1 MAEIEVGEAE
11 TVEGFAAEGAV
22 VTEEG
27 SVVATEV
34 GEAIGD
40 EAVEAVLEEE
50 DQAGSQEG
58 KDFNL
63 KSPFKL
69 RLIIIVGQHIQL
81 S

>member
-1 MAEIEVGEAE
+1 MVGEAE
-11 TVEGFAAEGAV
+11 TVEGFAAEGVV

-27 SVVATEV
+27 FAVVTEV
-34 GEAIGD
+34 GEAIGG
-40 EAVEAVLEEE
+40 EAVEAALEEE
-50 DQAGSQEG
+50 DQAGNQEG

-63 KSPFKL
+63 KYPFKL